1 MKRGEVW
8 WVEMPPPAGRRPAVL
23 LSRDSA
29 YRVRAA
35 VTVAPITRTI
45 RHLPVEVFLD
55 QSDGMPARCVVN
67 LDDIT
72 TLPKI
77 LIRQQITALSPGK
90 IQKMENDLCTLV
102 DSNGEKATIHKDG
115 IYKIVEHDK
124 KKQRAMTKD
133 EEKYYKQVWGPK
145 YAKDLTKKS

>member
-35 VTVAPITRTI
+35 VTVAPVTRTI
-45 RHLPVEVFLD
+45 RNIPVEVLLD
-55 QSDGMPARCVVN
+55 QSDGMPTRCVVN

-72 TLPKI
+72 TLPKS
-77 LIRQQITALSPGK
+77 LIKQRIASLSPER
-90 IQKMENDLCTLV
+90 IHQIEEAIRFALDL
-102 DSNGEKATIHKDG
+102 A
-115 IYKIVEHDK
+115 
-124 KKQRAMTKD
+124 
-133 EEKYYKQVWGPK
+133 
-145 YAKDLTKKS
+145 

>member
-8 WVEMPPPAGRRPAVL
+8 WVEMPPPAGRRPALL
-23 LSRDSA
+23 LSRDAA

-45 RHLPVEVFLD
+45 RNIPVEVLLD

-72 TLPKI
+72 TVPKS
-77 LIRQQITALSPGK
+77 LIKQRVTTLSPEK
-90 IQKMENDLCTLV
+90 IQKIDEAIRFALDL
-102 DSNGEKATIHKDG
+102 N
-115 IYKIVEHDK
+115 
-124 KKQRAMTKD
+124 
-133 EEKYYKQVWGPK
+133 
-145 YAKDLTKKS
+145 

>member
-23 LSRDSA
+23 LSRDAA

-45 RHLPVEVFLD
+45 RNIPVEVLLD

-72 TLPKI
+72 TVPKS
-77 LIRQQITALSPGK
+77 LIKQRVTTLSPEK
-90 IQKMENDLCTLV
+90 IQK
-102 DSNGEKATIHKDG
+102 I
-115 IYKIVEHDK
+115 
-124 KKQRAMTKD
+124 D
-133 EEKYYKQVWGPK
+133 E
-145 YAKDLTKKS
+145 AIRFALDFN

>member
-35 VTVAPITRTI
+35 LTVAPVTRTI
-45 RHLPVEVFLD
+45 RNIPVEVLLD
-55 QSDGMPARCVVN
+55 RSDGMPARCVVN

-72 TLPKI
+72 TLPKT
-77 LIRQQITALSPGK
+77 LIKERITSLAPEKIHQIEEAIRFAL
-90 IQKMENDLCTLV
+90 
-102 DSNGEKATIHKDG
+102 
-115 IYKIVEHDK
+115 
-124 KKQRAMTKD
+124 
-133 EEKYYKQVWGPK
+133 
-145 YAKDLTKKS
+145 DLT